1 MSQAPGQDL
10 AEEDVEP
17 ALVQR
22 FRLRPLGNL
31 GLDQVI
37 AEERRHHDR
46 YDPRQDQGRRNDREQ
61 IFTKFRRRPIGKGDG
76 DEAGASDERPRQH
89 GLGCCLEGIAGRID
103 AVHALLQLDGHH
115 FDGNDGVVD
124 EEAQGDDEGPQGDFM
139 QVDAGYFHDAED
151 AGQDQRDTESDDQA
165 RPQSQAEE
173 ADDEDDDDSF
183 AQGIGKIADR
193 LFDDLRLVRYL
204 VDFHA
209 CRQIGF
215 DAFLQFLQVFTE
227 LQVIAAALHGQG
239 DADGRFAVVE
249 HLRVCRFRIAP
260 FDRGDVTQAEDA
272 AIGIDRQVADGFDVF
287 KDTGQAQVDVIRLS
301 IDHTGRRHLVLA
313 FDGIGNGRRRNAQFG
328 QFGISHFD
336 IDLFRLFAD
345 QFDFAHIVD
354 GHHHAAYLFG
364 LLAQFFI
371 RITIAGDGID
381 RTVDVIEAVVIIRA
395 VDAFRQVP
403 LHVFRQIADFMP
415 RAADTVARR
424 LVVEIDVD
432 DRLAGPGITLD
443 IVQVRRILQFLFD
456 LIRNLFLHLFCR
468 SSGPGDG
475 NDHGP
480 HRIRRVFHTSQFH
493 VGKDAGN
500 GDEDDEVPDE
510 DAVMNRDFR

>member
-1 MSQAPGQDL
+1 M
-10 AEEDVEP
+10 
-17 ALVQR
+17 
-22 FRLRPLGNL
+22 
-31 GLDQVI
+31 
-37 AEERRHHDR
+37 
-46 YDPRQDQGRRNDREQ
+46 
-61 IFTKFRRRPIGKGDG
+61 
-76 DEAGASDERPRQH
+76 
-89 GLGCCLEGIAGRID
+89 
-103 AVHALLQLDGHH
+103 
-115 FDGNDGVVD
+115 
-124 EEAQGDDEGPQGDFM
+124 
-139 QVDAGYFHDAED
+139 
-151 AGQDQRDTESDDQA
+151 
-165 RPQSQAEE
+165 
-173 ADDEDDDDSF
+173 
-183 AQGIGKIADR
+183 
-193 LFDDLRLVRYL
+193 
-204 VDFHA
+204 DFHA

-215 DAFLQFLQVFTE
+215 DAFLQILQVFTE

-239 DADGRFAVVE
+239 DADGRFAVIE

-371 RITIAGDGID
+371 RITIACNGVNRAI
-381 RTVDVIEAVVIIRA
+381 DVIEAVVIIRA
-395 VDAFRQVP
+395 VDTFRQVL

-456 LIRNLFLHLFCR
+456 LIRHLFLHLFR
-468 SSGPGDG
+468 RGTGPGDG
-475 NDHGP
+475 DDHSP
-480 HRIRRVFHTSQFH
+480 DSIRRVFH
-493 VGKDAGN
+493 A
-500 GDEDDEVPDE
+500 
-510 DAVMNRDFR
+510 A